1 MSSRKSKAPPELTAD
16 ELEILEVRRERLR
29 QKPEA
34 SADDEATF
42 WVAEFPVGDE
52 RYAVPLQRLR
62 GSVPLKLVTPVPLSP
77 PHVVGIL
84 RFQGNVIAALS
95 LAVLLGGRG
104 WRQDPAVLLV
114 LEGPSG
120 DLVALD
126 CEQVPQP
133 LAVPLRVV
141 EEARSRDTSTI
152 VPVSL
157 PGARTSSRSPPTW
170 RMPSSSRWTRS
181 TSAPRRTRRRRPAR
195 SPTWPG
201 RWSGCRP
208 RWPGSRRRRPTRRPP
223 GRRRPRRSRA
233 SGGWGRPRS
242 GR

>member
-1 MSSRKSKAPPELTAD
+1 VSARKTRTRPELSQD
-16 ELEILEVRRERLR
+16 EREILEVRRQRLR
-29 QKPEA
+29 QRPEA
-34 SADDEATF
+34 PAMEEAIF

-84 RFQGNVIAALS
+84 RFQGQVIAALS

-114 LEGPSG
+114 VEGPSG

-133 LAVPLRVV
+133 MAVPLRVV
-141 EEARSRDTSTI
+141 EEAQGRGRETVTQ
-152 VPVSL
+152 VAL
-157 PGARTSSRSPPTW
+157 PGARSINLVDLDRLL
-170 RMPSSSRWTRS
+170 
-181 TSAPRRTRRRRPAR
+181 AR
-195 SPTWPG
+195 VSEV
-201 RWSGCRP
+201 R
-208 RWPGSRRRRPTRRPP
+208 
-223 GRRRPRRSRA
+223 
-233 SGGWGRPRS
+233 GG
-242 GR
+242 

>member
-1 MSSRKSKAPPELTAD
+1 MSSRKTRAPRELTAD
-16 ELEILEVRRERLR
+16 EREILEIRRERLR
-29 QKPEA
+29 KRPEA
-34 SADDEATF
+34 AAGDEAVF

-62 GSVPLKLVTPVPLSP
+62 GSVPLRLVTPVPLSP

-84 RFQGNVIAALS
+84 RFQGQVLAALS

-133 LAVPLRVV
+133 LAVPSSVV
-141 EEARSRDTSTI
+141 EAARGRGLET
-152 VPVSL
+152 VAVVSL
-157 PGARTSSRSPPTW
+157 PGARQLNLIDLDRLL
-170 RMPSSSRWTRS
+170 
-181 TSAPRRTRRRRPAR
+181 AR
-195 SPTWPG
+195 VSEVG
-201 RWSGCRP
+201 RV
-208 RWPGSRRRRPTRRPP
+208 
-223 GRRRPRRSRA
+223 
-233 SGGWGRPRS
+233 
-242 GR
+242 